1 MNTNSETNSER
12 SDTNEN
18 QRIETI
24 SRNESLNSFGNYG
37 KSRRIRIV
45 GVGGSMREGSFST
58 LAVKM
63 VLDLS
68 KNNYGAE
75 TNLVDLRQTK
85 LPIYNPDDSA
95 HNNIQKM
102 GHLLKWAD
110 SFVLASP
117 DYHGSMSGIMKNFL
131 DHFWEEFAGKT
142 FGYICAS
149 HEKGLT
155 VMDQM
160 RTAVRQCYGWSMP
173 YGVSINGE
181 EDFNDKAEII
191 NNSLDRRLKMLA
203 RDLVVY
209 GSLIRGQFLQDITD
223 DDISDTFGA
232 RYRSLLI
239 NQKPLI
245 PNS

>member
-1 MNTNSETNSER
+1 MVINSETNKR
-12 SDTNEN
+12 FDTNDN

-24 SRNESLNSFGNYG
+24 SRNESLNSLGNYG
-37 KSRRIRIV
+37 MNRPIRIV

-58 LAVKM
+58 IAVKM

-85 LPIYNPDDSA
+85 LPIYNPDDSS
-95 HNNIQKM
+95 HNNIQKI
-102 GHLLKWAD
+102 GHLLEWAD
-110 SFVLASP
+110 SFILASP

-160 RTAVRQCYGWSMP
+160 RTAVRQCYGCSMP
-173 YGVSINGE
+173 YGVSIDGE
-181 EDFNDKAEII
+181 EDFNDQTEII

-209 GSLIRGQFLQDITD
+209 GSLIRGRFLQDITND
-223 DDISDTFGA
+223 DVSDTFAA

-239 NQKPLI
+239 KQKPLI
-245 PNS
+245 T

>member
-1 MNTNSETNSER
+1 MEISSKKNSEGLEAN
-12 SDTNEN
+12 DN
-18 QRIETI
+18 QRIEPT
-24 SRNESLNSFGNYG
+24 SRNESSSILRKYRM
-37 KSRRIRIV
+37 KRPIRIV
-45 GVGGSMREGSFST
+45 GIGSSMREHSYST

-68 KNNYGAE
+68 KKNYDAE
-75 TNLVDLRQTK
+75 TNLLDLRRTK
-85 LPIYNPDDSA
+85 LPIYDPDDSS
-95 HNNIQKM
+95 HINIQEI

-110 SFVLASP
+110 ACVLASP
-117 DYHGSMSGIMKNFL
+117 DYHGSMSGAMKNFL

-160 RTAVRQCYGWSMP
+160 RTAVRQCYGWSLP
-173 YGVSINGE
+173 YGVSISGE
-181 EDFNDKAEII
+181 QDFNDKAEII
-191 NNSLDRRLKMLA
+191 NNSLDRRLRMLT

-209 GSLIRGQFLQDITD
+209 GSLIREQFLQDIAD
-223 DDISDTFGA
+223 DDISDTFAA

-245 PNS
+245 T